1 MPAGWR
7 RVTAPGDRDGKT
19 KSSDSGVPEARCATS
34 PFKCVGQRNNGRYTP
49 AYLVG
54 ARGLKPAAS
63 EGATHMSSGRLAG
76 KVALVTG
83 SATGI
88 GGATAIALAHEGADV
103 VVNYSR
109 SRVEADETV
118 ARCAALGVRTRLIQ
132 ADCSVEAE
140 IKSMV
145 AEVVRSLGGVD
156 ILVNNAG
163 KTRFVPLADIDDLT
177 DEDWDSIFQLNVK
190 GMFYATRACVPTMRA
205 RGGGLVVNVASIAG
219 FTGGGS
225 SMPYAVSKGAV
236 VTLTKSLAKGL
247 APDIRVNAVA
257 PGIVTTRWVAGREDH
272 VERYGKDAPMGRA
285 ASPEDVAG
293 VIVGYATHGTFLTG
307 DVTIVDGGREM
318 R

>member
-1 MPAGWR
+1 M
-7 RVTAPGDRDGKT
+7 
-19 KSSDSGVPEARCATS
+19 AT
-34 PFKCVGQRNNGRYTP
+34 
-49 AYLVG
+49 
-54 ARGLKPAAS
+54 
-63 EGATHMSSGRLAG
+63 GRLAG

-88 GGATAIALAHEGADV
+88 GAATAIAFAQEGADV

-109 SRVEADETV
+109 SRAEADETV
-118 ARCAALGVRTRLIQ
+118 AGCAALGVRTLLVQ
-132 ADCSVEAE
+132 ADCGVEVE
-140 IKSMV
+140 VRSMV
-145 AEVVRSLGGVD
+145 SQAVAALGGLD

-163 KTRFVPLADIDDLT
+163 RTRFVPLADIDEVT
-177 DEDWDSIFQLNVK
+177 DADWDGILQLNVK
-190 GMFYATRACVPTMRA
+190 GAFYATRACVPTMRA

-225 SMPYAVSKGAV
+225 SIPYAVSKGAMI
-236 VTLTKSLAKGL
+236 TMTKSLAKGL

-257 PGIVTTRWVAGREDH
+257 PGIVKTRWVAGREDH

-285 ASPEDVAG
+285 ASPQDVAG